1 MNHTERHNEG
11 HPAGDTYT
19 ERLAAKAHE
28 TVDSFAGQAERK
40 ERELRDAAA
49 RTADQAR
56 HLRERARTTA
66 EHSVERITSYL
77 ESHPVACVGIA
88 CVGIAFAA
96 GVLLSAAR
104 RG

>member
-1 MNHTERHNEG
+1 MNHTESNN
-11 HPAGDTYT
+11 DTYT
-19 ERLAAKAHE
+19 EHLAAKAHE
-28 TVDSFAGQAERK
+28 TVDSVAGHAERK

-49 RTADQAR
+49 RTAEQAR
-56 HLRERARTTA
+56 QLRERARTTA
-66 EHSVERITSYL
+66 EQSVERITSYL